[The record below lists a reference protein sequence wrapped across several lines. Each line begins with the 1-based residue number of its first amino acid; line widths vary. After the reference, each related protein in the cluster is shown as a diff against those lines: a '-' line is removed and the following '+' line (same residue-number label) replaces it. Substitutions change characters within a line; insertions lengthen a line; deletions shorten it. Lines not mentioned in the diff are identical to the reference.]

1 MSVSTSSLFFAML
14 IGVALAGALGLTAL
28 LVADRAGSAGAAR
41 LRVDL
46 SVVGLPVA
54 WIVATVT
61 TLGSLYYSEIA
72 HFTPCKLCWYQ
83 RIAMYPLVL
92 LLGIAA
98 WRRDRNVRLY
108 VIAQCAVG
116 AVISVYHSYIQAF
129 PPDNGTSFCTLDAP
143 CTERYVWEFGFVSIP
158 FMAFTAFVF
167 IITLMLVA
175 RPVPGLDPHD
185 LLDPH
190 DPHDLL
196 DDAEPVDDPAPGAL
210 A

>member
-1 MSVSTSSLFFAML
+1 MSVTTFSLFFAIL
-14 IGVALAGALGLTAL
+14 SLVALVGAFGLTVL
-28 LVADRAGSAGAAR
+28 LVLDRVHGTDVTLR
-41 LRVDL
+41 LRTDL

-116 AVISVYHSYIQAF
+116 AVIALYHSYIQAF
-129 PPDNGTSFCTLDAP
+129 PPDSGTSFCTADAP

-175 RPVPGLDPHD
+175 RPLADV
-185 LLDPH
+185 
-190 DPHDLL
+190 
-196 DDAEPVDDPAPGAL
+196 ADDPAPGAL

>member
-1 MSVSTSSLFFAML
+1 MTITTFSLFFAIL
-14 IGVALAGALGLTAL
+14 SLVSLAGACGLTVL
-28 LVADRAGSAGAAR
+28 LVLDRARGTEAVAR
-41 LRVDL
+41 FRRDL
-46 SVVGLPVA
+46 SVVALPVA

-61 TLGSLYYSEIA
+61 TFGSLYYSEIA

-98 WRRDRNVRLY
+98 WRRDRNVRIY

-116 AVISVYHSYIQAF
+116 AVISIYHSYIQAF
-129 PPDNGTSFCTLDAP
+129 PPDNGTSFCTADAP

-175 RPVPGLDPHD
+175 RPDPDHIDD
-185 LLDPH
+185 L
-190 DPHDLL
+190 
-196 DDAEPVDDPAPGAL
+196 APGAP

>member
-1 MSVSTSSLFFAML
+1 MSVTTFSLFFAIL
-14 IGVALAGALGLTAL
+14 SLVALAGAFGLTVL
-28 LVADRAGSAGAAR
+28 LVLDRVRGSDATFR
-41 LRVDL
+41 LRTDL

-72 HFTPCKLCWYQ
+72 HYTPCKLCWYQ

-116 AVISVYHSYIQAF
+116 AVIALYHSYIQAF
-129 PPDNGTSFCTLDAP
+129 PPDSGTSFCTADAP
-143 CTERYVWEFGFVSIP
+143 CTERYVWEFAFVSIP

-175 RPVPGLDPHD
+175 RPLTDT
-185 LLDPH
+185 
-190 DPHDLL
+190 
-196 DDAEPVDDPAPGAL
+196 VDDPAPGAL